1 MYIELYVFRSV
12 VNADFQLTIMILGME
27 WARPVCFKCTI
38 KATHSDY
45 RDNPASVIGSVS
57 SP

>member
-1 MYIELYVFRSV
+1 MFGIV
-12 VNADFQLTIMILGME
+12 VNADFQLAITILGIE
-27 WARPVCFKCTI
+27 WARTVCFKCTI

-45 RDNPASVIGSVS
+45 RDNPASAIGSVS